1 MTTVVQIS
9 DYRVGQANRR
19 RRGTP
24 DLWFDR
30 HELDLIL
37 SVYSDRVIN
46 GEWRDYAIRHEAST
60 AAFQIYCSSSQ
71 RPAVTVAKHR
81 LAGGK
86 TEFVVYDGAGR
97 PVSRSVALRDALAV
111 LRRRFRLVSN

>member
-9 DYRVGQANRR
+9 DYRAGQAGRR

-24 DLWFDR
+24 DLCFDR

-37 SVYSDRVIN
+37 SVYSDRVIS
-46 GEWRDYAIRHEAST
+46 GEWRDYAIRHEASA
-60 AAFQIYCSSSQ
+60 AAFHIYCSSSQ
-71 RPAVTVAKHR
+71 QPAFTVAKHR
-81 LAGGK
+81 LAGGE

-97 PVSRSVALRDALAV
+97 PVSRSAALRDALAV
-111 LRRRFRLVSN
+111 LRRRFRLVRS